1 MLSSKKQK
9 KKKGRKEWRE
19 KLYMANPN
27 QLVED
32 P

>member
-1 MLSSKKQK
+1 MLSSKKK

-19 KLYMANPN
+19 KLYMADPN

>member
-1 MLSSKKQK
+1 MLSSKKQ

-27 QLVED
+27 QLVGD